1 MSDENDENNEEIDNT
16 EEIDTLKAQL
26 AEKEEALKLRDEEIT
41 QAKEDLAKKE
51 QVDHEKAQ
59 NFAALRKKAEGSEK
73 LKSEIDLL
81 KEQVQNVAQAN
92 IKDVID
98 EYVLEN
104 VGASKEDQDI
114 FNKHFKVLSAAATS
128 KVEFKQALENAKVLF
143 DKDKGNLINPTGQI
157 LRTQGRPIQGS
168 SDQES
173 DFSRESRKQMGLS
186 DEDYKKYGHLS
197 KEWEKAKL

>member
-1 MSDENDENNEEIDNT
+1 MDLEEF
-16 EEIDTLKAQL
+16 KQ
-26 AEKEEALKLRDEEIT
+26 KLRSYTFRDIIIKKH
-41 QAKEDLAKKE
+41 AKE
-51 QVDHEKAQ
+51 Q
-59 NFAALRKKAEGSEK
+59 AE
-73 LKSEIDLL
+73 IR
-81 KEQVQNVAQAN
+81 QIN

-157 LRTQGRPIQGS
+157 IRTQGRPIQGS

-197 KEWEKAKL
+197 KEWEKTKL